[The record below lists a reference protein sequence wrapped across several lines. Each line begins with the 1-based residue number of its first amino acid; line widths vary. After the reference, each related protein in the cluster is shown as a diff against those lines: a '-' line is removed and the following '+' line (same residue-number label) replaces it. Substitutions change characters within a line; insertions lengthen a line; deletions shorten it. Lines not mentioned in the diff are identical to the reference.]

1 MIERKIKT
9 TIKGVINPKT
19 RPLPLHDFLCD
30 WKMLPPTPWQY
41 QVFDKWWSLC
51 FKPSIITYVCDK
63 NPEFSSAWNLCHIPV
78 PYSQGHSFHLGLL
91 LPYAKRRTTRDRS
104 CLFSNIKKMSVWKND
119 CVQAEGRECTRWANI
134 SMDLK
139 VRKCLKNDRYMK
151 KGHIQFRGTTTSH
164 IWDKVSITIYNS
176 SNGL

>member
-1 MIERKIKT
+1 MIFSVTEKCY
-9 TIKGVINPKT
+9 
-19 RPLPLHDFLCD
+19 PLHLDNTKCLISGGVCVSNLASSLMYVTRILNFLQPGICVTSLYPIARAIHST
-30 WKMLPPTPWQY
+30 WGFYSHTQRGGLPGTGPVFSLILKKWVSGKMI
-41 QVFDKWWSLC
+41 VFR
-51 FKPSIITYVCDK
+51 PRAG
-63 NPEFSSAWNLCHIPV
+63 N
-78 PYSQGHSFHLGLL
+78 
-91 LPYAKRRTTRDRS
+91 
-104 CLFSNIKKMSVWKND
+104 
-119 CVQAEGRECTRWANI
+119 VQDESNI